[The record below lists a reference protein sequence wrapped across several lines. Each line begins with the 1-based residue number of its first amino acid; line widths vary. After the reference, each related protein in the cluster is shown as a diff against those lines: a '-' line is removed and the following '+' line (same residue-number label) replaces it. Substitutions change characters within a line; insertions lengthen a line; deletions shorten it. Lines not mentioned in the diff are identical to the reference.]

1 MTGAGDAAIERVAPG
16 VLVVALRTP
25 TLPPATH
32 TNTCLLG
39 TRRVTVVDPASPWA
53 PEQRALED
61 VLVDHGMV
69 VERILLTHHH
79 HDHVGG
85 ALALQASL
93 RAQGLDV
100 PIVAHAET
108 ARLLDGSLRV
118 DELLEPGEL
127 VTDELTWQVHHTPG
141 HAPGHVV
148 LVHAPSGLAIAGDMV
163 AGTGTIL
170 IGPDDGDLG
179 QYLHSLERMRGMGI
193 QRLVPSHG
201 AVLEHADALLGFY
214 IAHRHQ
220 RSEQVRAALHLV
232 GTAHPYA
239 LVPGIYPDLPQE
251 AWPVAAL
258 QILAHLRWLRG
269 AGVAVEEADGW
280 RLA

>member
-1 MTGAGDAAIERVAPG
+1 MGHADPIVERVAPG
-16 VLVVALRTP
+16 VSVVALRTP

-39 TRRVTVVDPASPWA
+39 SRRVTVVDPASPWA

-61 VLVDHGMV
+61 VLVDHGME
-69 VERILLTHHH
+69 VERLLLTHHH
-79 HDHVGG
+79 PDHVGG

-93 RAQGLDV
+93 RSRGLIV

-108 ARLLDGSLRV
+108 ARLLEGVLVV
-118 DELLEPGEL
+118 DELLQPGEL

-148 LVHAPSGLAIAGDMV
+148 LVHEPSGVAIAGDMV

-179 QYLHSLERMRGMGI
+179 QYLDSLERMRGMGI

-201 AVLEHADALLGFY
+201 PVLEHADALLGFY

-220 RSEQVRAALHLV
+220 RSEQVRAALHLA
-232 GTAHPYA
+232 GTAHPFA
-239 LVPGIYPDLPQE
+239 LVPAIYADLPRE

-258 QILAHLRWLRG
+258 QIFAHLRWLRG
-269 AGVAVEEADGW
+269 EGAVVEVDDGW